1 MDWREEVPVWVG
13 EGEQYKNKVFT
24 HPAILTH
31 LQTVPLHDFACVSVC
46 VVGGVEFCLGSVS
59 AVLFFTEVLFFFLVK
74 MGILQV
80 ADNLEGEDS
89 M

>member
-31 LQTVPLHDFACVSVC
+31 L
-46 VVGGVEFCLGSVS
+46 
-59 AVLFFTEVLFFFLVK
+59 
-74 MGILQV
+74 
-80 ADNLEGEDS
+80 
-89 M
+89 